1 MLVFPILTHICKVIW
16 GRWKGEREWQGGG
29 ANNTIFQ
36 PNITASQSLPKY
48 HTLHTSP
55 LNIFPMSKAGA
66 CLMSSFIACFI
77 FLSVSTQHSAG
88 KRQMRLKHIFTNHE
102 MMKMMNDG
110 IDDIDEPNNWNLYVS
125 PCQYRYRVPSEQKKC
140 RARFYI
146 FVILT
151 LLCFQG
157 LPQQGNLGS
166 VLELF
171 KLTFHSQAPLI
182 H

>member
-1 MLVFPILTHICKVIW
+1 MT
-16 GRWKGEREWQGGG
+16 
-29 ANNTIFQ
+29 
-36 PNITASQSLPKY
+36 
-48 HTLHTSP
+48 
-55 LNIFPMSKAGA
+55 
-66 CLMSSFIACFI
+66 LMSLITGTYMSVLANIGTE
-77 FLSVSTQHSAG
+77 FLQ
-88 KRQMRLKHIFTNHE
+88 N
-102 MMKMMNDG
+102 
-110 IDDIDEPNNWNLYVS
+110 
-125 PCQYRYRVPSEQKKC
+125 QKKC
-140 RARFYI
+140 RARSYI

>member
-1 MLVFPILTHICKVIW
+1 
-16 GRWKGEREWQGGG
+16 
-29 ANNTIFQ
+29 
-36 PNITASQSLPKY
+36 
-48 HTLHTSP
+48 
-55 LNIFPMSKAGA
+55 
-66 CLMSSFIACFI
+66 
-77 FLSVSTQHSAG
+77 
-88 KRQMRLKHIFTNHE
+88 MRLKHIFTNHE